1 MFDAKFVRDPIWQSK
16 YLWCVVSFSCFNTIL
31 SLWLNFLLE
40 LDIIY
45 KWPYLKVFQ
54 KVKIFKCDNFF
65 GPYFPKFGLNTGEY
79 GPEKASYL
87 ETFNT
92 NFFLLKLKA
101 NIKSIKSQ
109 ILEATKDTWLYK
121 YRTLVRRIKL
131 ILVIVVAV
139 VTLVVKAGVMVDFV
153 SLLSLPLF
161 SSWKKIFFSLIITS
175 VNFRPYSFRS

>member
-1 MFDAKFVRDPIWQSK
+1 MFDVIFVRDSIWQNK
-16 YLWCVVSFSCFNTIL
+16 YLWCVVSLPCFNTIL

-45 KWPYLKVFQ
+45 KWPYLSVF
-54 KVKIFKCDNFF
+54 KNVKIFKCENFS

-79 GPEKASYL
+79 GPEKAPYL

>member
-45 KWPYLKVFQ
+45 KWPYLKVFH

-79 GPEKASYL
+79 GPEKATYL
-87 ETFNT
+87 ETFHT

-121 YRTLVRRIKL
+121 YRTLVRSIKL
-131 ILVIVVAV
+131 LLIIEVAV
-139 VTLVVKAGVMVDFV
+139 VTLVVKAGVMEDFV
-153 SLLSLPLF
+153 LLLLLPLF
-161 SSWKKIFFSLIITS
+161 SSWKKNLFQSYYYLCKFSPVQLS
-175 VNFRPYSFRS
+175 